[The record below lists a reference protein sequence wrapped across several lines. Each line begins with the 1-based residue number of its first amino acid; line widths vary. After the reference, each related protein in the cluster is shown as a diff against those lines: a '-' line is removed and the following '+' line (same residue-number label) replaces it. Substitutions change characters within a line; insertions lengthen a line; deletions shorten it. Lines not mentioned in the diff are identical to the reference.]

1 MATPDFYHQ
10 VQGIKNEFTVNVYEI
25 HARMALEKVCTFC
38 LEPQPRHRRAAQ
50 GDMVEYN
57 QCQSM
62 LSNLYDLGLGGKN
75 RDEFAAYRILMFLHG
90 LNRSG

>member
-1 MATPDFYHQ
+1 
-10 VQGIKNEFTVNVYEI
+10 
-25 HARMALEKVCTFC
+25 MALEKV
-38 LEPQPRHRRAAQ
+38 RRFHSQYHSRRQSTTQ

-62 LSNLYDLGLGGKN
+62 LSNLYDLGLGAKN

-90 LNRSG
+90 LNRSGGFL

>member
-1 MATPDFYHQ
+1 MQISPLMPLPTP
-10 VQGIKNEFTVNVYEI
+10 IRT
-25 HARMALEKVCTFC
+25 
-38 LEPQPRHRRAAQ
+38 Q

-62 LSNLYDLGLGGKN
+62 LSNLYDLGLGAKN

-90 LNRSG
+90 LNRSGGFP

>member
-1 MATPDFYHQ
+1 MQIPPLIHSPTP
-10 VQGIKNEFTVNVYEI
+10 I
-25 HARMALEKVCTFC
+25 HST
-38 LEPQPRHRRAAQ
+38 Q

-62 LSNLYDLGLGGKN
+62 LSNLYDLGLGAKN

-90 LNRSG
+90 LNRSGGYPLHDKRTSD